1 MTQQEFDNMGF
12 KADMK
17 AMYNKKEFDV
27 VTVDFEERLLGL
39 EDPLFPEETKW
50 VRCENCEIINL

>member
-1 MTQQEFDNMGF
+1 MGF

-17 AMYNKKEFDV
+17 AMYKDKEHDV
-27 VTVDFEERLLGL
+27 VTVDFEEKLLGL